1 MNKIKYLLATG
12 GASAVLVLGLA
23 APVAADAGQI
33 GGLGDNNSQSQTN
46 TEDSPSNNDGNQA
59 NNGGLVQEVSGDCS
73 AAFVSDIDQNQDND
87 TLQVNANVPIDVDA
101 NVDVTDDA
109 SIGGGNSQSTGSSS
123 NSSSQSNSVSN
134 SQSNSGPSFE
144 ADCSQENVT
153 NVTKVVQASAKAQ
166 VSAPKGGVSAGAGE
180 ATSLQSLLGLFGSLG
195 TTGFGLGLRF
205 LKRG

>member
-73 AAFVSDIDQNQDND
+73 AAFVSDIDQDQDNN

-101 NVDVTDDA
+101 NVGIGDD
-109 SIGGGNSQSTGSSS
+109 NNTNNQSTGSSS
-123 NSSSQSNSVSN
+123 SSSSQSNSVSN